1 MDYESI
7 IFRKDKGVAV
17 ITLNRPETRNAL
29 DDKMN
34 HDLSVVLDEIEK
46 DDEVRA
52 VVITGAG
59 NAFCSGGHLA
69 LIQRLAE
76 STIIGRE
83 GVLRGGKRIMRI
95 AGLEKPVISAV
106 NGAAVGA
113 GCNLALA
120 GDIVIASESA
130 VFSQIFVRLG
140 LLPDDGG
147 MFILPRLVGV
157 TQAKRLCFTGDMVNA
172 EEAERMGLVNKV
184 VPAEELEAE
193 ALALAGRLAQ
203 GPTKAIGLMKTIINR
218 GLSSDLAAVCEYEA
232 QAQSIL
238 FQTEDF
244 KEGMQAFLEKREP
257 KFKGR

>member
-7 IFRKDKGVAV
+7 IFRKEKGVAV
-17 ITLNRPETRNAL
+17 ITLNRPETRNAV

-34 HDLSVVLDEIEK
+34 DELSLVLDEIEK

-59 NAFCSGGHLA
+59 SAFCSGGHLS

-83 GVLRGGKRIMRI
+83 GVLRGGKRVMRI
-95 AGLEKPVISAV
+95 AGLEKPVIAAV

-120 GDIVIASESA
+120 ADIVIASENA
-130 VFSQIFVRLG
+130 VFSQIFVRIG

-157 TQAKRLCFTGDMVNA
+157 AQAKRLCFTGDMVNA

-193 ALALAGRLAQ
+193 ALALAERLAK
-203 GPTKAIGLMKTIINR
+203 GPSKAIALTKRIINR
-218 GLSSDLAAVCEYEA
+218 GLSCDLAAVCEYEA

-238 FQTEDF
+238 LQTEDF

>member
-29 DDKMN
+29 DDKMI
-34 HDLSVVLDEIEK
+34 DELSLVLDEIEK

-59 NAFCSGGHLA
+59 RAFCSGGHLS

-76 STIIGRE
+76 STIIGRK

-95 AGLEKPVISAV
+95 AGLEKPVIAAV

-120 GDIVIASESA
+120 ADIVIASENA

-157 TQAKRLCFTGDMVNA
+157 AQAKRLCFTGDMVNA
-172 EEAERMGLVNKV
+172 EEAERMGLVSKV

-193 ALALAGRLAQ
+193 ALALAERLAK
-203 GPTKAIGLMKTIINR
+203 GPTKAIGLMKRIINR
-218 GLSSDLAAVCEYEA
+218 GLSCDLAAVCEYEA
-232 QAQSIL
+232 QAQAIL
-238 FQTEDF
+238 LQTEDF
-244 KEGMQAFLEKREP
+244 REGMQAFQEKREP

>member
-1 MDYESI
+1 MDYGSI

-17 ITLNRPETRNAL
+17 ITLNRQETRNAL
-29 DDKMN
+29 DEKMYD
-34 HDLSVVLDEIEK
+34 DLFHVLDEIEK
-46 DDEVRA
+46 DDEVCA

-59 NAFCSGGHLA
+59 SAFCSGGHLS

-83 GVLRGGKRIMRI
+83 VVLRGNKLVMRM
-95 AGLEKPVISAV
+95 AELEKPVISAV

-113 GCNLALA
+113 GCSLALA

-130 VFSQIFVRLG
+130 VFFQRFVRLG
-140 LLPDDGG
+140 LLPDSGG
-147 MFILPRLVGV
+147 LFILPRLVGV
-157 TQAKRLCFTGDMVNA
+157 STAKKLCFTGDMVNA
-172 EEAERMGLVNKV
+172 KEAERMGLVNKV

-193 ALALAGRLAQ
+193 ALALAERLAQ

-218 GLSSDLAAVCEYEA
+218 GLNSDLAAVCEYEA